1 MSIRSFIALPVPEH
15 VTAHLA
21 RLHESVPHAAGRI
34 KWVKAEAMHLTC
46 VFLGD
51 IETEQIDP
59 ISEALQRAAVGI
71 PSFETGLDSVGA
83 FPTFRNPRVVWVGFD
98 QGEDEVNALKGRIDE
113 ELEPLGFEP
122 EHHRFHPHLTLGR
135 VKGEGEKGMLEQ
147 AAAAWTLPYEN
158 WITGEIV
165 LFQSVLSRHGSTYTA
180 LVRVPLDNS
189 VRPV

>member
-15 VTAHLA
+15 ITAHLA
-21 RLHESVPHAAGRI
+21 RLHESVPNEAGRI
-34 KWVKAEAMHLTC
+34 RWVKAETMHLTC

-59 ISEALQRAAVGI
+59 ISEALQKAAVGI
-71 PSFETGLDSVGA
+71 PSFATGLDSVGA
-83 FPTFRNPRVVWVGFD
+83 FPNFRNPRVVWVGFE
-98 QGEDEVNALKGRIDE
+98 QGEDEVYALKERIDV

-122 EHHRFHPHLTLGR
+122 EHNRFHPHLTLGR
-135 VKGEGEKGMLEQ
+135 VKGEGKKSLLEQ
-147 AAAAWTLPYEN
+147 SASAWILPYEN
-158 WITGEIV
+158 WITSEIV
-165 LFQSVLSRHGSTYTA
+165 LFQSVLNRHGPTYTS

>member
-1 MSIRSFIALPVPEH
+1 MSLRSFIALPVPEH

-21 RLHESVPHAAGRI
+21 RLHESVPHEAGRI
-34 KWVKAEAMHLTC
+34 RWVKADAMHLTC

-51 IETEQIDP
+51 IEREQIDP

-71 PSFETGLDSVGA
+71 PSFVTGLDSVGA
-83 FPTFRNPRVVWVGFD
+83 FPNFRNPRVVWVGFE
-98 QGEDEVNALKGRIDE
+98 QGEDEVTVLKERIDL

-122 EHHRFHPHLTLGR
+122 EHKRFHPHLTLGR

-158 WITGEIV
+158 WITSEIV
-165 LFQSVLSRHGSTYTA
+165 LFQSVLSRHGPTYNV
-180 LVRVPLDNS
+180 LVKVPLDNS